1 MTWAAGRG
9 GGYAA
14 NQAMSSNAQL
24 GPAPARLIIQ
34 RIADL
39 GNFVYVNLWVDGV
52 PVAAIGYG
60 QTYEGLL
67 PPGRHVLSVLPTPDP
82 KWPTPSQMI
91 LDVRSGQTYNFTADG
106 DGSGYLILR
115 APGGLQRIRGR

>member
-1 MTWAAGRG
+1 
-9 GGYAA
+9 
-14 NQAMSSNAQL
+14 MSSNAQL
-24 GPAPARLIIQ
+24 GRAPARLIIQ
-34 RIADL
+34 RIPDL
-39 GNFVYVNLWVDGV
+39 GNFVYVNLWVDGA

-67 PPGRHVLSVLPTPDP
+67 PPERHVLSVLATPDP